1 MCSFSIYVLPVYQR
15 KLMGDLGL
23 VSTENFQIFQ
33 SAEIPQ
39 RKLWEILTEFL
50 GGAGMLPKIF
60 QLKFR

>member
-1 MCSFSIYVLPVYQR
+1 
-15 KLMGDLGL
+15 MGDLGL